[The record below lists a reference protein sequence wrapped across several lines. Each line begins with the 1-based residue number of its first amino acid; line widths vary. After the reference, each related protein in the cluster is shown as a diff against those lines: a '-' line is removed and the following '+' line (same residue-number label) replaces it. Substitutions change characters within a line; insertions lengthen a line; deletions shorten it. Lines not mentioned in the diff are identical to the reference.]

1 MSNSKFIYTGQD
13 NLIAMQAAINY
24 NNFLLSLI
32 SGRTGRRDLKI
43 LDFGAG
49 IGTYANMLRG
59 LGYSDI
65 DCLEIDEKQNKMLAS
80 MSYTTWASR
89 APIPCTY

>member
-32 SGRTGRRDLKI
+32 SGRTGRRDLRI
-43 LDFGAG
+43 LDFGSG

-59 LGYSDI
+59 LGYLI
-65 DCLEIDEKQNKMLAS
+65 
-80 MSYTTWASR
+80 
-89 APIPCTY
+89 